1 MVNKKKILII
11 GAGIHGCFLTKY
23 LSKSKHEITLIEKN
37 KDICLETSAATHNRA
52 NRGFHYPRSKK
63 TANECKLSYKY
74 FNKNYKKY
82 LKKISSFYCIERN
95 SKISFSNYL
104 NFFKKNKLT
113 YKVIA
118 KSKFI
123 KNSFIEG
130 IIKAE
135 EGCFNH
141 EKIKLHLK
149 KEIKKKNIQVFYNFN
164 LLRVENDGR
173 QTLFISKNKIIK
185 DKFDVIINAT
195 YNLSNQTLKKF
206 FSNIKLKKYKH
217 QITEV
222 VAVKSSLKFPGIT
235 IMDGPFCTIMPQIGK
250 KNFYLLYDVTNSIR
264 KVSNQ
269 PKKNTFK
276 NSNYELMKKKITK
289 YLNYTNNF
297 KFIKSIYGYRPIPI
311 EDKFADRSTKIIE
324 NNFFGTKVVTIREG
338 KYISA
343 PYIAKK
349 LSLKILKYINEK

>member
-1 MVNKKKILII
+1 M
-11 GAGIHGCFLTKY
+11 
-23 LSKSKHEITLIEKN
+23 SKSKHEITLIEKN

-52 NRGFHYPRSKK
+52 NRGFHYPRSNK

-82 LKKISSFYCIERN
+82 LKKISSFYCIEKN

-185 DKFDVIINAT
+185 DKFDVKINAT

>member
-1 MVNKKKILII
+1 MVNKKKILVI

-52 NRGFHYPRSKK
+52 NRGFHYPRSNK

-74 FNKNYKKY
+74 FNKNYKNY
-82 LKKISSFYCIERN
+82 LKKISSYYCIEKN

-104 NFFKKNKLT
+104 NFLKKNKIT
-113 YKVIA
+113 NKVIA

-130 IIKAE
+130 IIKVE

-141 EKIKLHLK
+141 KKIKLYLK
-149 KEIKKKNIQVFYNFN
+149 KEIKKKNIKVFYNFN
-164 LLRVENDGR
+164 LLKVVKDGR

-206 FSNIKLKKYKH
+206 FPNIKLKKYKH
-217 QITEV
+217 LITEV
-222 VAVKSSLKFPGIT
+222 VAVKSSLKLPGVT

-289 YLNYTNNF
+289 YLNYTNNL
-297 KFIKSIYGYRPIPI
+297 KFIKSMYGYRPIPI

-324 NNFFGTKVVTIREG
+324 NNFFRSKVVTIREG